1 MDGRYLLLEFGV
13 IANKKGMVMK
23 KLVYFILLLLFVV
36 SCSKISME
44 EESKAIENLQYDGES
59 ISWSPVLNANR
70 YVLQINNGPE
80 ISVASPKDSG
90 KVVYRFD
97 SKGEDFDFS
106 IEAVVKDGSEDNP
119 NYQIRFKN
127 VGTVS
132 NLHIDEGI
140 LLWDSIPDADGYQ
153 VYRNGE
159 ILSSSV
165 GTAECTIGVG
175 SFTYKIRAVK
185 GTLENPDSNNP
196 YYSLWSESISG
207 SKLSAPENLKYD
219 SELLSWTPV
228 TRASEYE
235 VKINNQTYHTESNKL
250 AYSAGEEDFTVSVKA
265 IGKVE
270 ENLVDSSYCLEKK
283 YTYIKP
289 VENLYVNDGMLT
301 WNHDDAVSGYR
312 IKINGVEQGSILNG
326 NQYANLS
333 SGQSYR
339 IQIRPIGRGDFWFSR
354 WSNEITLTILRS
366 PVVSFNDN
374 TITWN
379 QVTGCAGYDLKI
391 EKDGN
396 VIHSTSLGSDVFV
409 YHYSF
414 DDAGSYKVYV
424 KATTLGISG
433 IYESRY
439 SLPYSVLRLATPTGA
454 TLTNRPLEQNQ
465 VFVSFDSVF
474 GAQGYSLMADGV
486 EIDSSKKDSSFS
498 IDLRKLS
505 TNNEQSSMKLS
516 VIAKGGVSSEGAVLD
531 SVKPLE
537 FNVTRLATPRNLMI
551 NGNELSWDSVNSTNK
566 YVLTIDGKRTEVTT
580 TSFILTDMGIG
591 PHEIYVQSMGNG
603 ENVITSGFSNPLE
616 IRKLAVPDNLYIR
629 DGILYWNP
637 VQAATAYKVILGDG
651 VYNADVNAFS
661 LKGYESSINEG
672 KGTQISVFAIGNG
685 KDVVNSD
692 VSVTRTIS
700 KYSRPTNVK
709 IIGDTLVW
717 NGASVN
723 GINCTSYK
731 LKITQQKGLSRS
743 EKNEYIKAPSYEMS
757 NFKAGTYS
765 ISIVAVGD
773 NIQTIDSPASNTFTF
788 TKLDT
793 ISGLK
798 KQGNSYSWTPDGQA
812 SGYEIKLSKDSIWT
826 TIKDSQYTPS
836 FKTEG
841 EFEVSIKVLGNG
853 MQYADSD
860 VYSFAQRVSCL
871 PQPVVQKNLSLPNSF
886 TISTKGNLITA
897 RIRTNPNAK
906 GYRLIIGGIVRAE
919 AEASKSDFVEMQ
931 YLMSTVG
938 ANYGVQVQ
946 IVGGCFASDGTYLL
960 DSNKSTETTVV
971 YKE

>member
-1 MDGRYLLLEFGV
+1 
-13 IANKKGMVMK
+13 MK
-23 KLVYFILLLLFVV
+23 KLAVYVFLMLLIIV
-36 SCSKISME
+36 SCSKLPLE
-44 EESKAIENLQYDGES
+44 DEAKAIENLKYDGES
-59 ISWSPVLNANR
+59 ISWSSVLNANR
-70 YVLQINNGPE
+70 YILQINNGPE
-80 ISVASPKDSG
+80 ISVANPKDSG
-90 KVVYRFD
+90 KIAYRFD

-106 IEAVVKDGSEDNP
+106 IEAVVKEGSEDNP

-132 NLHIDEGI
+132 NLHIVDGI
-140 LLWDSIPDADGYQ
+140 LLWDSIPEADGYQ
-153 VYRNGE
+153 IYRNGE
-159 ILSSSV
+159 ILPSSV

-175 SFTYKIRAVK
+175 SFTYRIRAVK
-185 GTLENPDSNNP
+185 GSLENADSNNP

-207 SKLSAPENLKYD
+207 SKLEAPGNLNYD

-228 TRASEYE
+228 NKASGYE
-235 VKINNQTYHTESNKL
+235 VKINNNIYLTESNKL
-250 AYSAGEEDFTVSVKA
+250 AYSAGEEDFTISVKA
-265 IGKVE
+265 VGKID
-270 ENLVDSSYCLEKK
+270 ENLIDSNFCAEKK
-283 YTYIKP
+283 YTYIHP

-301 WNHDDAVSGYR
+301 WSQDESVSGYR
-312 IKINGVEQGSILNG
+312 IKINGVEQGSILKG
-326 NQYANLS
+326 NQYTNLS

-339 IQIRPIGRGDFWFSR
+339 IQIKPIGRGDFWFSR

-366 PVVSFNDN
+366 PVVAFNDN

-379 QVTGCAGYDLKI
+379 QVTGSAGYDLKI
-391 EKDGN
+391 EKDGK

-409 YHYSF
+409 YHYPF
-414 DDAGSYKVYV
+414 DEAGNYKVYV
-424 KATTLGISG
+424 KATTLGIGG

-439 SLPYSVLRLATPTGA
+439 SSAYSVLRLATPTGA

-474 GAQGYSLMADGV
+474 GAQSYSLLADGV

-516 VIAKGGVSSEGAVLD
+516 IIAKGGVSSEGAILD

-566 YVLTIDGKRTEVTT
+566 YVLTIDGKRTEITT

-603 ENVITSGFSNPLE
+603 ENIITSGFSNPLE
-616 IRKLAVPDNLYIR
+616 VRKLAIPDNLYIK
-629 DGILYWNP
+629 DEILYWNP

-685 KDVVNSD
+685 SDIVNSD
-692 VSVTRTIS
+692 VSSTRTIS

-709 IIGDTLVW
+709 IIGETLVW

-731 LKITQQKGLSRS
+731 LKITQQKGLSKS
-743 EKNEYIKAPSYEMS
+743 EKTEYLKATSYEMS

-765 ISIVAVGD
+765 INIVAVGD
-773 NIQTIDSPASNTFTF
+773 NVQTVDSPESNTFTF
-788 TKLDT
+788 TKLGS
-793 ISGLK
+793 ISGLR
-798 KQGNSYSWTPDGQA
+798 KQEDSYSWTPDGQA

-826 TIKDSQYTPS
+826 TIKDAKYTPS

-860 VYSFAQRVSCL
+860 ISSFAQRVSCL
-871 PQPVVQKNLSLPNSF
+871 PQPVLQKNLSLSNSF
-886 TISTKGNLITA
+886 MVSAKGNLITV

-906 GYRLIIGGIVRAE
+906 GYRLIVGGIVRAE
-919 AEASKSDFVEMQ
+919 VDSSKSDFVEMQ
-931 YLMSTVG
+931 YLMSTPG
-938 ANYGVQVQ
+938 ANYSIQVQ
-946 IVGGCFASDGTYLL
+946 LVGGCFASDGTYLL
-960 DSNKSTETTVV
+960 DSNKSTDTTVV